1 MMDDKYM
8 YRNNMYMLINTK
20 AYFDRSVCVST
31 LWAAV
36 LLCEVERAAQAK
48 CTL

>member
-20 AYFDRSVCVST
+20 AYFHRSSVFLHFGQQFCYV
-31 LWAAV
+31 
-36 LLCEVERAAQAK
+36 K
-48 CTL
+48 

>member
-8 YRNNMYMLINTK
+8 YRNNMYMFK
-20 AYFDRSVCVST
+20 RVST

-36 LLCEVERAAQAK
+36 LLREVERAAQAK